1 MRCGWGV
8 RGVSML
14 LGSNSFLGEWEE
26 VRKDK
31 RWGRTPAMEGRVRV
45 LG

>member
-1 MRCGWGV
+1 MRCGLGV

-14 LGSNSFLGEWEE
+14 LGSNLISEWE
-26 VRKDK
+26 VRKNK
-31 RWGRTPAMEGRVRV
+31 RLGGTPAMEGRVRV